1 MPQRKTFSR
10 FIRFKLQDKY
20 I

>member
-1 MPQRKTFSR
+1 MPERKTFSR